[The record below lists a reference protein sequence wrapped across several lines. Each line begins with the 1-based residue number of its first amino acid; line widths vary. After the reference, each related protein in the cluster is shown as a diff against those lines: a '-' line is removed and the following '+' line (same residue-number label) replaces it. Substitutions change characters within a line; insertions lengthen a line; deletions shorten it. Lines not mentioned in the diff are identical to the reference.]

1 MSINNRGEI
10 GHMVW
15 GIVINAII
23 STGIILGVSL
33 LLGTGLECIL
43 NTIRRLT
50 IRVGG
55 LVWIEYLTIIGVI
68 HHELSH
74 TIIAFITGAK
84 IKNVSLY
91 KIDHSNGNLGGV
103 LFVPRGNKVIQS
115 IQIVLTSIAPVC
127 IGFITLWIM
136 FTRVNPGLDGL
147 ALCIAGYM
155 EFSILCHMSL
165 SEQDINN
172 IKSELPVLIVI
183 LFLISIIFKLDMPS
197 VIAEQAERVIGTVW

>member
-1 MSINNRGEI
+1 M
-10 GHMVW
+10 
-15 GIVINAII
+15 
-23 STGIILGVSL
+23 
-33 LLGTGLECIL
+33 
-43 NTIRRLT
+43 
-50 IRVGG
+50 
-55 LVWIEYLTIIGVI
+55 
-68 HHELSH
+68 
-74 TIIAFITGAK
+74 
-84 IKNVSLY
+84 
-91 KIDHSNGNLGGV
+91 